1 MSLKFCIRKNDEKTL
16 WNCIDRWIELDA
28 LKQKDLYAYKD
39 GNTQKKNG
47 SINFSLYQEAF
58 EYVKNKSL
66 EDIGFMKK
74 ISDFR
79 DQSKGQLNKIL
90 SDSSIQTFNITKNHS
105 TKAPITS
112 DLQNVVNQLLDQTV
126 SKAEF
131 AEQKNELSEIKQ
143 MVLEL
148 SKIVKNQATSKQ

>member
-1 MSLKFCIRKNDEKTL
+1 MSLKFCIRKNDKKTL
-16 WNCIDRWIELDA
+16 WNCIDRWFELDA

-90 SDSSIQTFNITKNHS
+90 SDSSIQNHS
-105 TKAPITS
+105 TKDQTISRA
-112 DLQNVVNQLLDQTV
+112 DFGKLLDKQKEFEDQNNQLLD
-126 SKAEF
+126 
-131 AEQKNELSEIKQ
+131 ELTQIKQ
-143 MVLEL
+143 MVLRL
-148 SKIVKNQATSKQ
+148 SKIVEDQATNKQ